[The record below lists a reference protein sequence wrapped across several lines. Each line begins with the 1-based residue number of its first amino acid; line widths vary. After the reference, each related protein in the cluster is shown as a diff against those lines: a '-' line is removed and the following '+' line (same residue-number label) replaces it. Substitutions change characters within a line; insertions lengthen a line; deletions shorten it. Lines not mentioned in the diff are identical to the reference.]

1 MTATPLSVLVVD
13 DERHIRSTL
22 RACIEG
28 EGHAVTTVDSASHA
42 LAAAEEDSFDI
53 ALLDLRLGT
62 QSGLDLLP
70 ALLGRMPWLKVIV
83 ITAYATIESV
93 VEAMRLGASD
103 YLPKPFEPAQVRLVL
118 GKVVELRT
126 LERHVDSMRSSLA
139 SAQPTPQLDSRNPEM
154 NRAIQLMQ
162 RVAATD
168 ATVLLQGESGTGKGV
183 FARQIHAW
191 SDRRS
196 APFVVVHAPSLSAD
210 LLESELFGH
219 VKGAFTGAVR
229 ANPGRVSQAEG
240 GTLFLD
246 EIGELPLPLQTK
258 LLRFLQERE
267 YERVGDTQTRHS
279 DVRIVAA
286 TNRELVV
293 AVEESRFR
301 KDLYYRL
308 KVVDVTI
315 PPLRERPQDIGAL
328 ANDFLV
334 YYARRYNRK
343 PLRIGMK
350 AAAALR
356 RYSWPGNVRELQNTI
371 ERAVILTNGE
381 EITAE
386 SLPFGG
392 NANGAS
398 VQGLGALVSLSAIEE
413 VHIRRVIESTETLDE
428 AADVLGIDPATLW
441 RRRQKYG
448 I

>member
-1 MTATPLSVLVVD
+1 
-13 DERHIRSTL
+13 
-22 RACIEG
+22 
-28 EGHAVTTVDSASHA
+28 
-42 LAAAEEDSFDI
+42 
-53 ALLDLRLGT
+53 
-62 QSGLDLLP
+62 
-70 ALLGRMPWLKVIV
+70 
-83 ITAYATIESV
+83 
-93 VEAMRLGASD
+93 
-103 YLPKPFEPAQVRLVL
+103 
-118 GKVVELRT
+118 
-126 LERHVDSMRSSLA
+126 
-139 SAQPTPQLDSRNPEM
+139 M

-162 RVAATD
+162 RVATTD

-191 SDRRS
+191 SDRGS
-196 APFVVVHAPSLSAD
+196 APFVVVHAPSLSAE

-229 ANPGRVSQAEG
+229 ANPGRVSQAER

-315 PPLRERPQDIGAL
+315 PPLRERPQDIAAL

-381 EITAE
+381 EITPE

-398 VQGLGALVSLSAIEE
+398 GQGLGALVSLSAIEE